1 MQLAIH
7 EECVKWEINWVKK
20 VMELTLALITYTIMV
35 ESGFCQNY
43 DKDVNSENL
52 NIWWVFGGKRA
63 IKKPLMQ
70 IVRD

>member
-20 VMELTLALITYTIMV
+20 VMEFTLAWISYKIMV